1 MNKKSQDEWKKFLET
16 GNIIY
21 YINYKQLKEKE
32 KEIDEADIEV
42 SRISIEDK
50 RL

>member
-1 MNKKSQDEWKKFLET
+1 MNKKSQEEWKKFLET
-16 GNIIY
+16 GNIVNY
-21 YINYKQLKEKE
+21 VNYKRLLEKE
-32 KEIDEADIEV
+32 TEKNEADIEV